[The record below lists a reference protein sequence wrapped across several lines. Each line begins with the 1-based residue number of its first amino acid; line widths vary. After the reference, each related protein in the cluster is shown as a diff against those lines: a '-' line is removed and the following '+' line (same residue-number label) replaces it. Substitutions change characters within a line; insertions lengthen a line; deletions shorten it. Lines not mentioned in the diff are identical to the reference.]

1 MPSAAVGA
9 PVAGAEGVSDD
20 GAGARPAVASDDGAE
35 DGAWS
40 AGADAEG
47 TAAALLS
54 ALPPGA
60 SPARPETVI
69 SSEGFSTVVE
79 VTWPALFVAVTTAC
93 AVSMFSSGS
102 EPPAGA
108 SPARPETSS
117 AVPAGPFGAELEP
130 RRGIGRCQWC
140 RHHGEGG
147 EGREVRRPPVPQ
159 SCPARHVTPCSCF
172 VEGRPAGGGAG
183 PRVITVDVPGRTQ
196 GEGPNPQVGVKT
208 PAGPRSGRT
217 GGRRRRRGRLTGAS
231 RGRDAFG
238 PTGPA
243 PPPERGAPP
252 LSAGPV
258 HADEVDRRPGQRTGE
273 QGDARPHRERERRE
287 EQQGRHERPAAGRRG
302 TMYGRSP
309 PPSPCPSAW

>member
-1 MPSAAVGA
+1 MTPVARCSDSSSSGVTSYHSLQPEAVRVRTCTPRSSPLRAVHVTPTMEKLPASSVRMSSRTVVPSAAVGA

-102 EPPAGA
+102 EPPAGV

-117 AVPAGPFGAELEP
+117 AVPAGPFGAELED
-130 RRGIGRCQWC
+130 G
-140 RHHGEGG
+140 
-147 EGREVRRPPVPQ
+147 
-159 SCPARHVTPCSCF
+159 S
-172 VEGRPAGGGAG
+172 
-183 PRVITVDVPGRTQ
+183 
-196 GEGPNPQVGVKT
+196 
-208 PAGPRSGRT
+208 
-217 GGRRRRRGRLTGAS
+217 
-231 RGRDAFG
+231 
-238 PTGPA
+238 
-243 PPPERGAPP
+243 
-252 LSAGPV
+252 
-258 HADEVDRRPGQRTGE
+258 
-273 QGDARPHRERERRE
+273 
-287 EQQGRHERPAAGRRG
+287 
-302 TMYGRSP
+302 
-309 PPSPCPSAW
+309 